1 MGLHGLVLL
10 FDHAKNLGIVQG
22 NSSSFDGKFVTVS
35 GLDDRY
41 HTIGSIQMVIE
52 LLNISSG
59 FGSLI

>member
-1 MGLHGLVLL
+1 MGLYGLVLL

-22 NSSSFDGKFVTVS
+22 NPSSFDGKFVTVS